1 MYLLNSFLHDVA
13 QKYLVRYSLK
23 NKAESFQK
31 KAVILIWCI
40 GRLKIKAKE
49 IRLKMAPKKL
59 KDFIRQWIVNW
70 RLHRKERMQ
79 RQLLN
84 FLIERK
90 QKTSVLLR
98 TAQKVYSYVVKI
110 QRTFKRFLRRKK
122 YIMCIY
128 SLQWIVKEK
137 RLLAQMKQNS
147 AEMKEMVKTMDS
159 KKLMAFQK
167 TTIPL

>member
-70 RLHRKERMQ
+70 R
-79 RQLLN
+79 
-84 FLIERK
+84 
-90 QKTSVLLR
+90 
-98 TAQKVYSYVVKI
+98 
-110 QRTFKRFLRRKK
+110 
-122 YIMCIY
+122 
-128 SLQWIVKEK
+128 
-137 RLLAQMKQNS
+137 
-147 AEMKEMVKTMDS
+147 
-159 KKLMAFQK
+159 
-167 TTIPL
+167 